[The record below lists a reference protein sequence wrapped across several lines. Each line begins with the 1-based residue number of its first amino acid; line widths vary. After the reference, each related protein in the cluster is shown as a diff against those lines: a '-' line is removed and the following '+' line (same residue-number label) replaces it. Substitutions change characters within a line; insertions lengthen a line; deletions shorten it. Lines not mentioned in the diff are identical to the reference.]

1 MNTSVYRTASELN
14 NSMIRVY
21 NNMFLAV
28 LNSLIVSYFVST
40 SGTMMS
46 LLFDTPLKW
55 LIIFAPLV
63 LVLLFSTMMNTVSKS
78 TAQIMLHVFAA
89 VMGLSL
95 STVFAVYTSA
105 SIVTAFLGASV
116 LFGTMSLWGYFTKQ
130 NLESWGQFL
139 MIGVIAVII
148 AAVINLFIG
157 STALQMTIS
166 SIAIIVF
173 TALTAYDSQQ
183 IRESL
188 ELKNDGN
195 TEVTDALRLY
205 MNFIN
210 IFISL
215 LQLFGDRK

>member
-1 MNTSVYRTASELN
+1 
-14 NSMIRVY
+14 
-21 NNMFLAV
+21 
-28 LNSLIVSYFVST
+28 
-40 SGTMMS
+40 
-46 LLFDTPLKW
+46 
-55 LIIFAPLV
+55 
-63 LVLLFSTMMNTVSKS
+63 
-78 TAQIMLHVFAA
+78 MLHVFAA

-195 TEVTDALRLY
+195 TEVTGALRLY